1 MLKSGLDTTFGF
13 SKKRG
18 GDFKWKIL
26 TPALATLFTAFT
38 NKVGIACILAIQK
51 VVDTSLS
58 VCQICT
64 AALLNMYCFACY
76 YGPFALPHEMRKQKS
91 G

>member
-1 MLKSGLDTTFGF
+1 MEGGF
-13 SKKRG
+13 KR
-18 GDFKWKIL
+18 KIL

-64 AALLNMYCFACY
+64 TALLNMYCFACY

-91 G
+91 E